1 MYDDI
6 CKFIGENFSKDLAQ
20 WLIGEAIEFTVIEPT
35 ELQVAPIRADSV
47 IFLQSKDVIL
57 HIEFQTDQTR

>member
-20 WLIGEAIEFTVIEPT
+20 WLLGEAIEFTVIEPT

-47 IFLQSKDVIL
+47 IF
-57 HIEFQTDQTR
+57 

>member
-20 WLIGEAIEFTVIEPT
+20 WLLGESLLDFASI
-35 ELQVAPIRADSV
+35 ADLINWLNNFSN
-47 IFLQSKDVIL
+47 Q
-57 HIEFQTDQTR
+57 